1 MKRALLVFVAL
12 MASIAFSFTASAA
25 QKTNAMTVFTSIV
38 PQTYF
43 VKRIGGARVNVHA
56 LVTPGR
62 SPATYEPTSRQMA
75 ALSEATLFFRIG
87 VPFEQAFIPNIASTH
102 KSLRIIDTRQGI
114 ELLEMT
120 AHHHHHDDHESHE
133 KHHDEHEKHHDMHEK
148 HHDEHG
154 KHHGE
159 HDKHHSAHEK
169 HHDDDHEHKHKHEH
183 NAGGHHHEGGK
194 DPHIWL
200 SPKLV
205 KRQALT
211 IADAL
216 IAADPAGKA
225 TFEKNLS
232 AFIKDLD
239 TLDNALKN
247 ALAPVKGKTLMVFHP
262 AWGYF
267 AHAYGLKQES
277 IEVEGKNPSAKRLA
291 EIIEKAKKEDVRVI
305 FVQPQFSMK
314 SARQIARA
322 INGAVVP
329 INPLAENY
337 MSNLQVIAKSVLGA
351 LQTQK

>member
-1 MKRALLVFVAL
+1 MKRALFVLVAL
-12 MASIAFSFTASAA
+12 MASTVFSLTASAA
-25 QKTNAMTVFTSIV
+25 QKTKAMTVFTSIV
-38 PQTYF
+38 PQAYF
-43 VKRIGGARVNVHA
+43 VERIGGARVNVQA

-75 ALSEATLFFRIG
+75 ALSDATLFFRIG
-87 VPFEQAFIPNIASTH
+87 VPFEQAFIPNIASTY
-102 KSLRIIDTRQGI
+102 KNLRIIDTRQGI

-120 AHHHHHDDHESHE
+120 AHHHHHDEHEGHE
-133 KHHDEHEKHHDMHEK
+133 KEHHDMHE
-148 HHDEHG
+148 

-159 HDKHHSAHEK
+159 HDKHHGAHEK

-183 NAGGHHHEGGK
+183 KAGGHHHEGGK

-205 KRQALT
+205 KRQART

-239 TLDNALKN
+239 TLDNALKK
-247 ALAPVKGKTLMVFHP
+247 ALAPIKGKTLMVFHP

-267 AHAYGLKQES
+267 AHAYGLKQEA
-277 IEVEGKNPSAKRLA
+277 IEVEGKNPSAQRLV
-291 EIIEKAKKEDVRVI
+291 EIIEKAKKENVRVI
-305 FVQPQFSMK
+305 FVQAQFSMK